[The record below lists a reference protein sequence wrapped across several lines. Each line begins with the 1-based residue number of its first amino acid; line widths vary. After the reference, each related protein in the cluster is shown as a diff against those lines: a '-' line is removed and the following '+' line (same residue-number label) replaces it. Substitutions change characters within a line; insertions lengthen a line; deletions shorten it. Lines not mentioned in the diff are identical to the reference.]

1 MCCTFSGGRDAW
13 KEIES
18 RVMPRNSMEVHGH
31 RVFSFERGTPSSEKT
46 LTRVDSPE
54 CEGVD
59 GGVMMRK
66 SSRR

>member
-1 MCCTFSGGRDAW
+1 MPCTFSGGRDAW

-18 RVMPRNSMEVHGH
+18 RVMPRNSMEVHGP
-31 RVFSFERGTPSSEKT
+31 RVFSFEFYF

-54 CEGVD
+54 CGGVD

-66 SSRR
+66 LSRR